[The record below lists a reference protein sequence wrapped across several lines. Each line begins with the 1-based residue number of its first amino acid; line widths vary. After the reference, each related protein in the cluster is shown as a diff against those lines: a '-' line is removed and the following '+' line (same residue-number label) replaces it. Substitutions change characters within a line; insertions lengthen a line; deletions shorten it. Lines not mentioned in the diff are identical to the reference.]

1 MSTVK
6 FNKEKTVGIGPI
18 DKNKFDNCECNRSAL
33 YIKTTIDRSSNRP
46 LDILVKKGILKK
58 ISNVKYHFKT
68 RELDI
73 TNTGTYNVYIFYRP
87 LRDEREYHTTDPA
100 HPKLVEQ
107 EDNPEIINENDCLKF
122 AENLAYLTQNPN
134 IDRAEFETLLQA
146 DSNPPFLQ
154 SKEGSITLGESNE
167 NVIRDNNRIIR
178 KSKQKNDNA
187 IPMAGE
193 LYGILRNKETI
204 DRSDFHIAFVIFSDG
219 KHNITLEASAD
230 AGNTYC
236 PEFNMWD
243 LNEGKTFHN
252 HFSGNLYLEN
262 NPNDDEYHD
271 FYTNGETVVLRLRN
285 IAQIEQELIEENSP
299 KPSMLT
305 KRKTSMSPEVK
316 SPRKTSRNNSRIGG
330 QRAERLLPTNLVGDL
345 RSPDKFG
352 RGQSITKSKKKNNS
366 SSRKK

>member
-1 MSTVK
+1 MSKVK
-6 FNKEKTVGIGPI
+6 FNEDKTIGVGPI
-18 DKNKFDNCECNRSAL
+18 AKGKCNNCECNRSVL
-33 YIKTTIDRSSNRP
+33 YIKTIIDRSSNRP
-46 LDILVKKGILKK
+46 LDILVKKGIIKK
-58 ISNVKYHFKT
+58 ISNVPHIFKKEILEET
-68 RELDI
+68 VH
-73 TNTGTYNVYIFYRP
+73 YNVYVFYRP
-87 LRDEREYHTTDPA
+87 LRDYREYDITDPE
-100 HPKLVEQ
+100 HPILVDE
-107 EDNPEIINENDCLKF
+107 EDDPTVINENDCLKF

-167 NVIRDNNRIIR
+167 NVIKDNNRIIR

-305 KRKTSMSPEVK
+305 KRKTSASQDSRGTQRK
-316 SPRKTSRNNSRIGG
+316 TPRKG
-330 QRAERLLPTNLVGDL
+330 
-345 RSPDKFG
+345 G
-352 RGQSITKSKKKNNS
+352 RGMSITKSKKKNNS
-366 SSRKK
+366 SSRKKKT